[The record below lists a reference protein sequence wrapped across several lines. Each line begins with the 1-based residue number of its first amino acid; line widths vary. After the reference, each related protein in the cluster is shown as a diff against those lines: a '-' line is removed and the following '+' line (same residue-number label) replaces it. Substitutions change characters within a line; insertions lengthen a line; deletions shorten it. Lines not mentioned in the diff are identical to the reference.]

1 MKLSEIFRRGQE
13 IARIWPRDIKVINA
27 MYREGLI
34 ASMVVYASKWMP
46 PVLCFFIVWYFCFLR
61 FSAVSFPPYLWP
73 SVVFMLMLGFLAP
86 LWGIRALG
94 KRSLR
99 KLNSRE
105 IAWYC
110 RICRAAGDI
119 PDSAPDVLL
128 LARALRKALD
138 RAGTNPKPFLDD
150 I

>member
-1 MKLSEIFRRGQE
+1 
-13 IARIWPRDIKVINA
+13 
-27 MYREGLI
+27 
-34 ASMVVYASKWMP
+34 
-46 PVLCFFIVWYFCFLR
+46 
-61 FSAVSFPPYLWP
+61 
-73 SVVFMLMLGFLAP
+73 MLMLGFLAP